1 MYITYCINKFGDI
14 ECEIKENGKKRV
26 TTDFETVESG
36 LIYNSGLKYCTVTEL
51 KNKVVLTNKSFVVRI
66 EDYDEIMNE
75 VDSQIYDNFQQMIE
89 KTRNKVNLN
98 KIAKMLVVG
107 GMVLTTAAGISEI
120 VRETIENRRTEKATL
135 LQTEWFEPAEIV
147 EIEEPKTYAVSYN
160 NRDNEE
166 YVEDSVVEEPQI
178 EESQIAE
185 QSTSSYPTPVITADN
200 KIYINGVR
208 QTGICRDYTCYTK
221 FFSRWNNG
229 TNQRL
234 VADIWDGQ
242 GRPSDR
248 GIATI
253 DGRYLVAMTVTFG
266 QVGDYV
272 DVILEDGTVIP
283 CILADA
289 KSPNDANCNAYG
301 HEKGSHGTSMVEFES
316 IENVQESIDISG
328 WQGLSVSQVQLY
340 PGMSILNPIT
350 AEDDLTDYEYS
361 DEAIDIIID
370 ELENELDDELATLL
384 ENQDPEPVLIEDELI
399 PEDELTNP
407 EVQEE
412 NPEPVRTR

>member
-1 MYITYCINKFGDI
+1 MYITYRINKLGDI
-14 ECEIKENGKKRV
+14 ECEIKENGKKCV

-36 LIYNSGLKYCTVTEL
+36 LIYNSGLKYCIVTEL
-51 KNKVVLTNKSFVVRI
+51 DNQVVLENKSFVVKI
-66 EDYDEIMNE
+66 KNYNEIMNE
-75 VDSQIYDNFQQMIE
+75 VDSQIYDNFQRMIE

-98 KIAKMLVVG
+98 KFARMLVVG

-120 VRETIENRRTEKATL
+120 VRETIENRRAETATL
-135 LQTEWFEPAEIV
+135 LQTEWFEPVEIV
-147 EIEEPKTYAVSYN
+147 EIEEPEVTSTVSYN

-166 YVEDSVVEEPQI
+166 YVEDSLVEQPQI
-178 EESQIAE
+178 EKPQIAE

-200 KIYINGVR
+200 RIYINGVR
-208 QTGICRDYTCYTK
+208 QTGICRDYTCYTN
-221 FFSRWNNG
+221 FYSRWNNG

-234 VADIWDGQ
+234 VANIWDEQ

-253 DGRYLVAMTVTFG
+253 DDRYLVAMTVTFG
-266 QVGDYV
+266 RVGDYV

-283 CILADA
+283 CILADV

-301 HEKGSHGTSMVEFES
+301 HEKGRRGTSMVEFES

-328 WQGLSVSQVQLY
+328 WQGLSVAQVQLY
-340 PGMSILNPIT
+340 LGMSILNPIT

-370 ELENELDDELATLL
+370 ELENELDEELATLL
-384 ENQDPEPVLIEDELI
+384 ENRDPEPVLI
-399 PEDELTNP
+399 EDELTNP

-412 NPEPVRTR
+412 NQEPVITR